1 MGIEFDFN
9 SIVKKLNNLDKNV
22 QKNIT
27 QKALTNAAKITKEE
41 LKKEVELKA
50 YDTGALY
57 ESIDISDVKS
67 RGTKEFIYVGSIS
80 DNRKIVERLYY
91 NEYGTDKMVG
101 KKLLK
106 NTAKRT
112 KGEATD
118 AIIETI
124 QEELNKV

>member
-1 MGIEFDFN
+1 MGLEFDFN
-9 SIVKKLNNLDKNV
+9 SITKRISNLDKNV

-27 QKALTNAAKITKEE
+27 KKALTNAAKITKEE

-124 QEELNKV
+124 QEELNKL

>member
-1 MGIEFDFN
+1 MGLEFDFN
-9 SIVKKLNNLDKNV
+9 SITKRISNLDKNV

-27 QKALTNAAKITKEE
+27 KKALTNAAKITKEE

>member
-1 MGIEFDFN
+1 MGLEFDFN
-9 SIVKKLNNLDKNV
+9 SITKRISNLDKNV

-27 QKALTNAAKITKEE
+27 KKALTNAAKITKEE

-106 NTAKRT
+106 NTVKRT